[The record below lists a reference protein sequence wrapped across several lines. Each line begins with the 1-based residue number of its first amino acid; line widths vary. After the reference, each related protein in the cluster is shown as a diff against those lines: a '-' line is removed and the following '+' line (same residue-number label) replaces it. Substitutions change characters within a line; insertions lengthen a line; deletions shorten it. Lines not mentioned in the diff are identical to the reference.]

1 MKTYLRYLPVIALFA
16 FASCSKDD
24 DNSTGSTTPPA
35 GQWFIHYYWDE
46 KDETNDFSGY
56 TFEFLTNGQVKAT
69 KAGTTVTGSWQ
80 ETTSKF
86 IINFGT
92 DPVLQEI
99 NDDWQKIEKTSSFL
113 HLEDDN
119 PAQDDELHFKK
130 L

>member
-1 MKTYLRYLPVIALFA
+1 MKTYLRLITVLAIFVIT
-16 FASCSKDD
+16 SCSKDNND
-24 DNSTGSTTPPA
+24 PASSNTPPA

-56 TFEFLTNGQVKAT
+56 TFEFLNNGQLKAT
-69 KAGTTVTGSWQ
+69 KAGTVVTGSWQ
-80 ETTSKF
+80 ETTQEF

-92 DPVLQEI
+92 DPVLQEL
-99 NDDWQKIEKTSSFL
+99 NDDWQKVAKTADFL

>member
-24 DNSTGSTTPPA
+24 DNSTSSTTPPA

-80 ETTSKF
+80 ETTSEF